1 MPADRNVTH
10 LMLASDGYARASAN
24 STPAGATGVHPHWL
38 NYVRVED
45 AAAMAI
51 KVVALGGKVLVEPRV
66 DRHGGKLAVVADPS
80 GAVFGLLEW
89 TDSQTKEV
97 TQ

>member
-1 MPADRNVTH
+1 
-10 LMLASDGYARASAN
+10 
-24 STPAGATGVHPHWL
+24 
-38 NYVRVED
+38 
-45 AAAMAI
+45 
-51 KVVALGGKVLVEPRV
+51 V